1 MGHEDVRGIYDVNLL
16 GTLDLL
22 EALSTL
28 PTPPQRILLAGSA
41 NIYGT
46 PNIEVIDESICPAPV
61 NHYAISKLAMELM
74 ARNYASRLPLV
85 ITRPF
90 NYSGRGQSGR
100 FLIPKIVSHALRK
113 APFIELGNLDVSRDF
128 SDVRDVAAIYT
139 ALLLDAPDAVGKT
152 FNICSGQAYSLR
164 EILQMVENISGHSME
179 VRVNPAFV
187 RANEV
192 PRLLGSNALLRQHTG
207 LAPQIPLHETLRW
220 MLGVE

>member
-1 MGHEDVRGIYDVNLL
+1 MAHEDVRGIYDVNLL

-74 ARNYASRLPLV
+74 ARNYGSRLPLV

-90 NYSGRGQSGR
+90 NY
-100 FLIPKIVSHALRK
+100 IPGGDRVSA
-113 APFIELGNLDVSRDF
+113 S
-128 SDVRDVAAIYT
+128 
-139 ALLLDAPDAVGKT
+139 
-152 FNICSGQAYSLR
+152 
-164 EILQMVENISGHSME
+164 
-179 VRVNPAFV
+179 
-187 RANEV
+187 
-192 PRLLGSNALLRQHTG
+192 
-207 LAPQIPLHETLRW
+207 
-220 MLGVE
+220 